1 MEEYTIF
8 NKSVPTIGIISGGI
22 LAAWGIFA
30 YVYSG
35 MESITAMIPAFMGAP
50 ILLFSLL
57 ASKMPEKR
65 KLFMHIAVVFGLLS
79 ALCGLRIVSLGDA
92 STLVYVSHALLLII
106 GVKFTFVCVKSFI
119 WARKQREA
127 AE

>member
-8 NKSVPTIGIISGGI
+8 NMSVPKIGIISGGI
-22 LAAWGIFA
+22 LAAWGIFS

-35 MESITAMIPAFMGAP
+35 MESITAMIPTFMGAP

-79 ALCGLRIVSLGDA
+79 ALGGLRIVALGDA
-92 STLVYVSHALLLII
+92 STLAYVSHALLLII
-106 GVKFTFVCVKSFI
+106 GGKFTFVCVKSFI

>member
-8 NKSVPTIGIISGGI
+8 NMSVPKIGIISGGI

-35 MESITAMIPAFMGAP
+35 MGSITALIPTFMGAH
-50 ILLFSLL
+50 ILLFSIL
-57 ASKMPEKR
+57 ATKMPEKR
-65 KLFMHIAVVFGLLS
+65 KMFMHIAVVFGLFS
-79 ALCGLRIVSLGDA
+79 ALGGLRIVTLGDA
-92 STLVYVSHALLLII
+92 SDLVYVSHALLLII
-106 GVKFTFVCVKSFI
+106 GGKFTFVCVKSFI

>member
-1 MEEYTIF
+1 MEEYTVF
-8 NKSVPTIGIISGGI
+8 NMSVPKIGIISGGI
-22 LAAWGIFA
+22 LAAWGLFA
-30 YVYSG
+30 YVYSD
-35 MESITAMIPAFMGAP
+35 MASITAMIPTFMGAP

-79 ALCGLRIVSLGDA
+79 ALGGLRIVTLDA
-92 STLVYVSHALLLII
+92 AFDLAYISHALLLII
-106 GVKFTFVCVKSFI
+106 GGKFTFVCVKSFI
-119 WARKQREA
+119 WIRKQREA